1 MVHNKVIKYKCLQP
15 GVRVIQSENPEK
27 QVRGI
32 SILRS
37 SIPLILL
44 EKWHN
49 TFLKYPL
56 LFILRLVSQM

>member
-1 MVHNKVIKYKCLQP
+1 MFLFKKTHILSDSLSMVHNKVIKYKCLQS

-37 SIPLILL
+37 SIHLILL
-44 EKWHN
+44 EK
-49 TFLKYPL
+49 
-56 LFILRLVSQM
+56 